1 MNKPVTTV
9 LACLKN
15 AQTRLIQA
23 LDLRT
28 SDARL
33 EAQLFLAQILG
44 VNRAWLLAHDDDE
57 LTASQ
62 VTQFE
67 ATLNRRLEG
76 EPVAYI
82 FGEKEFY
89 GLRFKVSPAVLI
101 PRPET
106 ELLVELALA
115 RLPLN
120 TPCRVLYLGTGSG
133 AIALT
138 LAKLRPLAEV
148 VAVDVSADALHVA
161 ADNAAQLSVPNVR
174 FIQSDWFSQLGT
186 VGKFDAIVSNPP
198 YIAVHDRHLSQG
210 DLRFEPLHALA
221 SGQSGYDALDL
232 IIQHAP
238 DLLCS
243 AGWLGLEH
251 GYDQGAYVRAALS
264 QAGFQAIMTQRDLAG
279 VERATSGTVG

>member
-23 LDLRT
+23 LDLRA

-33 EAQLFLAQILG
+33 EAQLFLAQVLG

-89 GLRFKVSPAVLI
+89 GLRFKVSRAVLI

-120 TPCRVLYLGTGSG
+120 TPCRVLDLGTGSG

-161 ADNAAQLSVPNVR
+161 ADNAAQLGVLNVR

-243 AGWLGLEH
+243 TGWLGLEH

>member
-1 MNKPVTTV
+1 MTTV

-67 ATLNRRLEG
+67 ATLNRRLKG

-89 GLRFKVSPAVLI
+89 DLRFKVSPAVLI

-120 TPCRVLYLGTGSG
+120 TPCRVLDLGTGSG

-161 ADNAAQLSVPNVR
+161 ADNAAHLGVPNVR

>member
-1 MNKPVTTV
+1 VNKPVTTV

-23 LDLRT
+23 LDLSA

-33 EAQLFLAQILG
+33 EAQLFLTQVLS
-44 VNRAWLLAHDDDE
+44 VNRAWLLAHDDAE
-57 LTASQ
+57 LTAPQ
-62 VTQFE
+62 TAQFE
-67 ATLNRRLEG
+67 TTLNRRLHG

-89 GLRFKVSPAVLI
+89 GLRFKVNRAVLI

-106 ELLVELALA
+106 ELLVDLGLA

-120 TPCRVLYLGTGSG
+120 TPCRVLDLGTGSG

-148 VAVDVSADALHVA
+148 VAVDVSADALQLA
-161 ADNAAQLSVPNVR
+161 ADNAAHLGLSNVR
-174 FIQSDWFSQLGT
+174 FIQSDWFSQLDT

-198 YIAVHDRHLSQG
+198 YIAAHDRHLSQG
-210 DLRFEPLHALA
+210 DLRFEPARALA
-221 SGQSGYDALDL
+221 SGPLGHDALDL
-232 IIQHAP
+232 IILHAP
-238 DLLCS
+238 QLLS
-243 AGWLGLEH
+243 PAGWLALEH
-251 GYDQGAYVRAALS
+251 GYDQAAHVRAALS
-264 QAGFQAIMTQRDLAG
+264 QAGFQAIITQCDLAG
-279 VERATSGTVG
+279 VDRVTSGDVG

>member
-1 MNKPVTTV
+1 VNKPVTTV

-44 VNRAWLLAHDDDE
+44 VNRAWLLAHDDAE

-62 VTQFE
+62 ATQFE

-89 GLRFKVSPAVLI
+89 SLRFKVSRAVLI

-120 TPCRVLYLGTGSG
+120 TPCRVLDLGTGSG

-161 ADNAAQLSVPNVR
+161 ADNAAQLGVPNVR

-264 QAGFQAIMTQRDLAG
+264 QTGFQAIMTQRDLAD
-279 VERATSGTVG
+279 VERTTSGTVG